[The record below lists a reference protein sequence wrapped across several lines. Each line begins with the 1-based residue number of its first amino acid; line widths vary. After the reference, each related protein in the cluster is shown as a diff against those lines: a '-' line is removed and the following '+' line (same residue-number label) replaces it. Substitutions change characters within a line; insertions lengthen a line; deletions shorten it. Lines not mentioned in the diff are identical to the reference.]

1 MHKLRFE
8 AKEKISPEVGAVL
21 ISYTITPMPGAL
33 AMYVAVV
40 VLLTVE
46 GGDVPCRE
54 WFSGFL
60 HTVCKTAKFFHLF
73 LDEAI
78 DSPGIL
84 YICLA
89 VRQCTGHS
97 FRWGEFGQ
105 GKTVG
110 CKDDGA
116 AADDLKD

>member
-1 MHKLRFE
+1 M
-8 AKEKISPEVGAVL
+8 V
-21 ISYTITPMPGAL
+21 
-33 AMYVAVV
+33 
-40 VLLTVE
+40 
-46 GGDVPCRE
+46 
-54 WFSGFL
+54 SGFL
-60 HTVCKTAKFFHLF
+60 HTVYKTAKLFHLF
-73 LDEAI
+73 LDEAV

-84 YICLA
+84 HICFA

-110 CKDDGA
+110 GKDDGA

>member
-78 DSPGIL
+78 DSRAFSTSALRCDSARAIPF
-84 YICLA
+84 A
-89 VRQCTGHS
+89 
-97 FRWGEFGQ
+97 GENSARE
-105 GKTVG
+105 KR
-110 CKDDGA
+110 
-116 AADDLKD
+116 